1 MDVILEA
8 DKSGGIEF
16 GTALPVPR
24 TKKPRHREVTTFG
37 IGLLYPRNPRPYI
50 YNTLSSAFPSRSFH
64 RRLETPHKPR
74 ASQRIFFFSRT
85 KAPSSPP
92 LLVRRRGLESS
103 TGVETKLLRSWYG
116 IIHTVEISRH
126 VSVSRI
132 SSPLYVC
139 IYIYICTHILYS
151 AENEPNRSRWSFTV
165 EIWDDG
171 VNTRRKVCRSCW
183 SRWAQR
189 GKRFALYGISI
200 IHGKPW
206 YVYDTR
212 IFDIWNHPIRNFF
225 RHRINRSWKNSRELE
240 LKEN

>member
-139 IYIYICTHILYS
+139 IYIYICVHT
-151 AENEPNRSRWSFTV
+151 SFTLLKTSQTV
-165 EIWDDG
+165 HDDLSPWKYGMMEWIPGAKSADLVGHGGPRG
-171 VNTRRKVCRSCW
+171 VNDSL
-183 SRWAQR
+183 SM
-189 GKRFALYGISI
+189 G
-200 IHGKPW
+200 
-206 YVYDTR
+206 
-212 IFDIWNHPIRNFF
+212 F
-225 RHRINRSWKNSRELE
+225 R
-240 LKEN
+240 

>member
-50 YNTLSSAFPSRSFH
+50 YNTLASPLLSLLALFTAASKRPTNHALHRESFSF
-64 RRLETPHKPR
+64 RGRKP
-74 ASQRIFFFSRT
+74 
-85 KAPSSPP
+85 PSSPP

-139 IYIYICTHILYS
+139 IYIYVHT
-151 AENEPNRSRWSFTV
+151 SFTLLKTSQTV
-165 EIWDDG
+165 HDDLSPWKYGMMEWIPGAKSADLVGHGGPRG
-171 VNTRRKVCRSCW
+171 VNDSL
-183 SRWAQR
+183 SM
-189 GKRFALYGISI
+189 G
-200 IHGKPW
+200 
-206 YVYDTR
+206 
-212 IFDIWNHPIRNFF
+212 F
-225 RHRINRSWKNSRELE
+225 R
-240 LKEN
+240 